1 MTAFEYPTLDQPLVL
16 GEFVAARHGQGPVHT
31 VGDPFDVSVDDE
43 WCVVTGGADLATSLG
58 LAPDSLEGCPLG
70 RLIHPDDVV
79 VSPARIW
86 RSGRVAVLKF
96 LTVND
101 DYLRLAVK
109 IRRASRGWL
118 LTCSEVEADILV
130 LPTPFEIQ
138 P

>member
-16 GEFVAARHGQGPVHT
+16 DRLVAARQQQGAIHAI
-31 VGDPFDVSVDDE
+31 GELFDVFVDDE
-43 WCVVTGGADLATSLG
+43 WCVVTGGSDLATALG
-58 LAPDSLEGCPLG
+58 LAPDSLEGTPLG

-96 LTVND
+96 RTVND

-109 IRRASRGWL
+109 IRRGSRGWL
-118 LTCSEVEADILV
+118 LTCSEVEAEVLV
-130 LPTPFEIQ
+130 LPTPSEIQ
-138 P
+138 L

>member
-1 MTAFEYPTLDQPLVL
+1 MTAFEFPTLEQPLIL
-16 GEFVAARHGQGPVHT
+16 DQLVADRHGQGPVHT

-43 WCVVTGGADLATSLG
+43 WCVVTGGSDLATSLG
-58 LAPDSLEGCPLG
+58 LAPDSLEGRPLG

-96 LTVND
+96 RTVDD

-118 LTCSEVEADILV
+118 LTCSEVEAEVLV
-130 LPTPFEIQ
+130 LPTPSELQ
-138 P
+138 L